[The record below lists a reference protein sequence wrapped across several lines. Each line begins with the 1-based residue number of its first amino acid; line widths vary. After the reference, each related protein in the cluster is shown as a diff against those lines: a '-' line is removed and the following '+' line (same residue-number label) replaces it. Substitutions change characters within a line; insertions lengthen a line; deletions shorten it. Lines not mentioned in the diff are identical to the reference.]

1 MEKNLGKKKYG
12 FLFYSQILLLLG
24 YFHMIIFTKGFFGLD
39 ILFPLFDLCCN
50 CCDLHKSKCYHL
62 DTWTLLL
69 ADLFCSK
76 RQHDFEDFN
85 IIHLSTHLLF
95 STSTLSFEST
105 FVKLYFE
112 QRTRDYN
119 FILIL

>member
-1 MEKNLGKKKYG
+1 MSNWKYRQQMILSLIVFLCIHQKK
-12 FLFYSQILLLLG
+12 
-24 YFHMIIFTKGFFGLD
+24 
-39 ILFPLFDLCCN
+39 LFDLCCN

-62 DTWTLLL
+62 DTGTLLL

-76 RQHDFEDFN
+76 RQYDLEDFN
-85 IIHLSTHLLF
+85 FIHLSTHLLF

-112 QRTRDYN
+112 QRKMDKN